1 MGLSDEYLVLTR
13 ENNDSHPLIIWIDK
27 QARDQ
32 AVESHRTAFGDN
44 CSEDCLKAQLDA
56 YHKDV
61 CKIQDDTKIKTV
73 VEGRCKPADVEKAGG
88 QKLLDKYAA
97 KTTRKSKQRD

>member
-32 AVESHRTAFGDN
+32 SVESHRTAFGDK
-44 CSEDCLKAQLDA
+44 CSEDCLKAQLDT
-56 YHKDV
+56 YHKDT
-61 CKIQDDTKIKTV
+61 CKIEDDTKIKTV

-88 QKLLDKYAA
+88 EALVKKYG
-97 KTTRKSKQRD
+97 KKGTSK